1 MKTEALEKDYIYKLK
16 EMRKKFDE
24 EKKSYII

>member
-24 EKKSYII
+24 EKK